1 MLQVAISRVRP
12 DKEVRLREWL
22 LELNTRADE
31 VRETFRDETVRAEQA
46 YIVAGSEGPLLI
58 YVIEVEDYEKGANA
72 YASSRHKIDAEHR
85 AVMRECLLES
95 PKLKPLY
102 QMTLDEGQKS

>member
-12 DKEVRLREWL
+12 AKEARLRAWL
-22 LELNTRADE
+22 AELGSRVDE

-58 YVIEVEDYEKGANA
+58 YVIEAEDLERGAKA
-72 YASSRHKIDAEHR
+72 YASSLHRIDAEHR

-95 PKLKPLY
+95 PKVMPSYDVSLE
-102 QMTLDEGQKS
+102 TG